1 MPRLLVPG
9 LALAA
14 ALALSAHGL
23 GLAASGE
30 LRVWAVNAGWTLAGI
45 VALGGT
51 LAAAL
56 RVERGRVGWAWR
68 LWAAAAG
75 AWLAG
80 ALVRDGL
87 TLAGVS
93 TAPSVADGLW
103 WLFALLGI
111 AGLAYRSP
119 SGLAFRLFLLDAMP
133 IVLLATATVAI
144 ASGHGVDDHGSHWAF
159 LALYPSLY
167 TLLGLVALNLLVVLG
182 RRLPNMWTLAA
193 GFCAVAAAASAES
206 LQALESSAVQGHW
219 ADPLW
224 SIGLLA
230 IAAAGFRRAA
240 APAAFSRLSP
250 AGRESGLR
258 ALPPTVG
265 ILALVAMLAF
275 VPERYHATLYWF
287 VFAGVVFLAAR
298 FYLVRRESGRIV
310 AELVRS
316 QEALSRERDF
326 TSAVVETQGSLVCV
340 LDRHG
345 RIVRFN
351 RACERTT
358 GYTFAEVRGR
368 RVWDLLLLPEEA
380 DAVEAV
386 FDELRA
392 GNFPNEHENHWL
404 TRDGDRRLIAW
415 ANTVL
420 LDEEG
425 SVEHVVGT
433 GVDITESAQAEQ
445 ALRESREHLHLIL
458 ETAGD
463 AFIETDSSGAITD
476 WNRQAETTF
485 GWPRDEVLGLSLAE
499 TIIPPHQREDHEA
512 GVRRFLAT
520 GEGPVLGRRV
530 ELAALHRDGHEFPV
544 ELTAWPV
551 RAKEAVRFDA
561 FVRDISERKAAEA
574 ERERLLADERA
585 AHADAERA
593 RADLGAQNERL
604 RLFTETASRLTSLD
618 LDELL
623 QTICDGA
630 REAIGC
636 RYAALGVVDSE
647 ERGLERFL
655 TSGIDQ
661 DTRARIGHTPQGK
674 GLLGALGGSERP
686 LRLEHIRDHPAS
698 VGFPAGHPPM
708 DSFLGMPIHC
718 RGETYGRLYLTD
730 KEGGF
735 DAEDEALVTILAAEA
750 GVAIENARLYAESVA
765 QRARLA
771 DQNER
776 LLELDRMKDEFVAL
790 VSHELRTPLTSIL
803 GYLELVLEGDAGE
816 VTEEQRQFLSVVE
829 RNSQRLLRL
838 VGDLLL
844 IAQIEAGKLTLQ
856 YGVADLAKLAR
867 DCVEAARP
875 RADEKG
881 VALVLEAG
889 PVPALSGDRVRLA
902 QLLDNLVS
910 NAIKF
915 TPEGGKVTV
924 GLTREDGRALLA
936 VSDTGIGI
944 PVDEQAR
951 LFERFFRTSGA
962 TERAIQGTG
971 LGLYISKAIAE
982 AHGGEISLES
992 AENVGTTFLIVLPL
1006 ESAAA
1011 VGRAG

>member
-1 MPRLLVPG
+1 VSLINASEPTDNGGVTPRLLVPA

-30 LRVWAVNAGWTLAGI
+30 LRVWAVNAGWTLAGV
-45 VALGGT
+45 VALAGT

-56 RVERGRVGWAWR
+56 RVERGSVGWAWR

-93 TAPSVADGLW
+93 TAPSVADVLW
-103 WLFALLGI
+103 GLFALLGI

-119 SGLAFRLFLLDAMP
+119 SGLLAFRLFVLDAMP
-133 IVLLATATVAI
+133 IVLLATATVMI
-144 ASGHGVDDHGSHWAF
+144 ASGHGGDEPVSHSAF
-159 LALYPSLY
+159 LVLFPGLY
-167 TLLGLVALNLLVVLG
+167 TLLGLIALNLLVVLG
-182 RRLPNMWTLAA
+182 RGLPNMWILSA
-193 GFCAVAAAASAES
+193 GFCAVAAAALAEAI
-206 LQALESSAVQGHW
+206 QALESGAVQGHW

-250 AGRESGLR
+250 PGRESGLR
-258 ALPPTVG
+258 ALPPTAA

-287 VFAGVVFLAAR
+287 VFAAVVFLAAR

-310 AELVRS
+310 AALVRS
-316 QEALSRERDF
+316 QEALRRERDF

-358 GYTFAEVRGR
+358 GYTCAEVRGR
-368 RVWDLLLLPEEA
+368 RVWDLFLLPEEA
-380 DAVEAV
+380 GAVEAV

-433 GVDITESAQAEQ
+433 GVDI
-445 ALRESREHLHLIL
+445 
-458 ETAGD
+458 
-463 AFIETDSSGAITD
+463 
-476 WNRQAETTF
+476 
-485 GWPRDEVLGLSLAE
+485 
-499 TIIPPHQREDHEA
+499 
-512 GVRRFLAT
+512 
-520 GEGPVLGRRV
+520 
-530 ELAALHRDGHEFPV
+530 
-544 ELTAWPV
+544 
-551 RAKEAVRFDA
+551 
-561 FVRDISERKAAEA
+561 SERKAAEA

-585 AHADAERA
+585 ARADAERA

-636 RYAALGVVDSE
+636 RYAALGVIDPE
-647 ERGLERFL
+647 GRGLERFL
-655 TSGIDQ
+655 TSGMDG
-661 DTRARIGHTPQGK
+661 DARARIGHAPQGK
-674 GLLGALGGSERP
+674 GLLGALGVSERP
-686 LRLEHIRDHPAS
+686 LRLEHMRDHPAS

-708 DSFLGMPIHC
+708 ESFLGVPIRC
-718 RGETYGRLYLTD
+718 RGETYGRLYLTE

-735 DAEDEALVTILAAEA
+735 DTEDEALVTILAAEA

-856 YGVADLAKLAR
+856 YGVVDLAKLAR

-881 VALVLEAG
+881 VDLVLDTG

-915 TPEGGKVTV
+915 TPEGGRVTV
-924 GLTREDGRALLA
+924 GLAREDGHALLA

-944 PVDEQAR
+944 PPDEQAR

-962 TERAIQGTG
+962 TKRAIQGTG
-971 LGLYISKAIAE
+971 LGLAITKAIAE

-992 AENVGTTFLIVLPL
+992 AENVGTTFRIVLPL

-1011 VGRAG
+1011 GVRQAS